1 MTTVTFSVPDEV
13 SEAFN
18 RAFEGRNKN
27 EVVTELM
34 RKAVADAERQA
45 RRLEAFRLLT
55 ESRTSR
61 PKLTD
66 NEIRVARTEGR
77 P

>member
-1 MTTVTFSVPDEV
+1 MTTVSFSVPDEV

-27 EVVTELM
+27 EIVTELM

-45 RRLEAFRLLT
+45 RRREAFRLLT
-55 ESRTSR
+55 ESRPSR

-66 NEIRVARTEGR
+66 DEIRAARTEGR

>member
-1 MTTVTFSVPDEV
+1 MTTVSFSVPDEV

-18 RAFEGRNKN
+18 RTFEGRNKN
-27 EVVTELM
+27 EVVAELM

-45 RRLEAFRLLT
+45 RRQEAFRLLT
-55 ESRTSR
+55 ETRPSR
-61 PKLTD
+61 PTLTND
-66 NEIRVARTEGR
+66 EIRSARTEGR